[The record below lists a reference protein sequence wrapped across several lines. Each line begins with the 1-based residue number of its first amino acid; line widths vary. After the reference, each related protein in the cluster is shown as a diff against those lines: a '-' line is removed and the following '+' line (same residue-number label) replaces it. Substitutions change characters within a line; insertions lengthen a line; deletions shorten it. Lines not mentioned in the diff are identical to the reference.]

1 MDNPTEIANAVSG
14 QLETLIMVAGVIEST
29 SNEAGIKTLAAKM
42 QRHLRTVR
50 DQHDLYVSQQ
60 DFTPEDVMG

>member
-1 MDNPTEIANAVSG
+1 MDNSTEIANAVSG

-42 QRHLRTVR
+42 QSHLRTVR
-50 DQHDLYVSQQ
+50 DQHDFYVSQQ
-60 DFTPEDVMG
+60 DFTPEDITG